1 MNLANKLTLS
11 RIIIIPIFVALILA
25 DNWAPAGW
33 PVAVARWIALAL
45 FIAATITDYYDGVI
59 ARREGTVSNFG
70 QLMDPLADKLI
81 AMSAFVA
88 LVEVRLPSGQPVF
101 PAWAVI
107 LILAREFLVTGLRS
121 LATMQGRVI
130 AADRWGKHKTGWQLG
145 GIIGIL
151 AAMSLRDTLS
161 LAGVDMALPDRVLPY
176 LYFAVLMIIVCLTVM
191 SGYVYLMNNRDLLRE
206 HR

>member
-11 RIIIIPIFVALILA
+11 RIVIVPVFVALVLA

-33 PVAVARWIALAL
+33 PVAVARWGALIL
-45 FIAATITDYYDGVI
+45 FITATITDYYDGVI

-81 AMSAFVA
+81 TMAAFVS

-121 LATMQGRVI
+121 LATMQGRII

-151 AAMSLRDTLS
+151 SAMCLRDTLA
-161 LAGVDMALPDRVLPY
+161 LAGLDMTIPDRVLPY
-176 LYFAVLMIIVCLTVM
+176 LYLLVLLIIVSLTTI
-191 SGYVYLMNNRDLLRE
+191 SGYVYLMNNKDLLRE